1 MEQIFLK
8 GQTIVQKKNGD
19 EFKEIFMSQ
28 YQNLVSLGIPI
39 KTSRQ
44 AKKSFEDIIT
54 ILSTQVCHVGDRQV
68 ENYIAGKCMPSAFR
82 WGETYQEL
90 LQQRKFTNCPQELK
104 SKILT
109 ISGNVLYPDQQFSLE
124 NCWDCKMCAEV
135 DSCRS
140 NTVLYPHCRLA
151 KSYFKFADDDVNLF
165 LNLNACIEDIHSRK
179 VNLPDYFVEA
189 VDAIY
194 HFLNQSKG
202 KGYPK
207 IHREYIDV
215 LFKNVPLLTKATEH
229 LWKFTLVD
237 EDALENAL
245 VCYRHRKSEKEIG
258 QIEDNKEMAVT
269 LLKFAKELE
278 GISRDSDMMEMH
290 SIAEMDSF
298 NKLKFSEACFVTS
311 NLPVLAYNKLRPVD
325 VQLYALLMQYFSKED
340 MEIVFQEA
348 IQKRQINKS
357 LAIFTS

>member
-1 MEQIFLK
+1 MEQILLK
-8 GQTIVQKKNGD
+8 GQTIVQKKNSD
-19 EFKEIFMSQ
+19 EFKEVFMAQ
-28 YQNLVSLGIPI
+28 YKNLVSLGIPI

-82 WGETYQEL
+82 WGKTYQEL
-90 LQQRKFTNCPQELK
+90 LQQRKFTNCPPELK
-104 SKILT
+104 RRILT
-109 ISGNVLYPDQQFSLE
+109 TSGCALYPDQQFSLE
-124 NCWDCKMCAEV
+124 NCQDCKICPDVEF
-135 DSCRS
+135 CRS
-140 NTVLYPHCRLA
+140 NTTLYPHCPLA
-151 KSYFKFADDDVNLF
+151 RYYFKFTDDDVNLS
-165 LNLNACIEDIHSRK
+165 LNLYASIKNIHSSK
-179 VNLPDYFVEA
+179 VDLPDYFVEA

-194 HFLNQSKG
+194 HLLNRSKG

-215 LFKNVPLLTKATEH
+215 LFKNVSLLTKATGH

-245 VCYRHRKSEKEIG
+245 ACYRHRKSEKEIG

-278 GISRDSDMMEMH
+278 EIPRDSDMMEMH

-298 NKLKFSEACFVTS
+298 NKLKFLEACFVTS
-311 NLPVLAYNKLRPVD
+311 NLPVLMYNKLRPVD
-325 VQLYALLMQYFSKED
+325 VQLYALLMQYFSEED

-348 IQKRQINKS
+348 IQKKQINKS